1 MSRPSRVD
9 VGGYVYHTLNRASA
23 WVGLFEKED
32 DYQQFEQ
39 VLHEAQARTGMR
51 ILAYCLMRN
60 HWHLVLWPETDGAL
74 GRFITWLTL
83 THTQRWHARRG
94 SAGAGHLYQ
103 GRYKSFLVQ
112 ADEHLLAVCRYVER
126 NPLRAGL
133 VRRPEAWRWGSLW
146 RRERGHGLELL
157 SDWPIACPDDWL
169 QFVNRA
175 GAAAEARDAA
185 RFGTAWAAVRRAL
198 LGRRG
203 WCGSSISAPPCAPAA
218 ARSRQLVPDASSL
231 APGPR
236 VRSTRRGG
244 SGCGRGR
251 RAACAPGARG
261 RAPSACAASATGP
274 LPQRLPRPS
283 AISASVSGSG

>member
-23 WVGLFEKED
+23 WVALFEKED

-39 VLHEAQARTGMR
+39 VLYEAQARTGMR
-51 ILAYCLMRN
+51 IPAYCLMPN

-133 VRRPEAWRWGSLW
+133 VRRPEGWRWGSLW

-175 GAAAEARDAA
+175 GAAAELETLRASAQRGRPFGAPSWVDEVVGEFDLRSTMRPRGRPKQAIGPR
-185 RFGTAWAAVRRAL
+185 RFF
-198 LGRRG
+198 
-203 WCGSSISAPPCAPAA
+203 PCPG
-218 ARSRQLVPDASSL
+218 
-231 APGPR
+231 APG
-236 VRSTRRGG
+236 
-244 SGCGRGR
+244 
-251 RAACAPGARG
+251 
-261 RAPSACAASATGP
+261 
-274 LPQRLPRPS
+274 
-283 AISASVSGSG
+283 